1 MLDLEDVVAI
11 FFRVECRLEASSTCT
26 LEDFGRRVSVFVQNI
41 DLTSSP
47 SDIVN
52 AKIVPEP
59 TSMTISEN
67 RVYLGHLVSIM
78 QKMIQTMSLNAKY
91 NSKKKKFRGIGL
103 SCPSV
108 TVHLRHITA
117 SELKVQRVVK
127 TTGEKITVPLAVLLH
142 PGSEHMWYEDAGIQK
157 LGSGSFGVVVSGILK
172 GNDAEEGQEVAI
184 KIMKRRGQL
193 SEIHATDEATG
204 SLVFTQLQGARTLP
218 ILGGGYTTLAV
229 RNRTFSYCCCLLD
242 CFR

>member
-1 MLDLEDVVAI
+1 LKS
-11 FFRVECRLEASSTCT
+11 CSSEIANVT
-26 LEDFGRRVSVFVQNI
+26 
-41 DLTSSP
+41 
-47 SDIVN
+47 
-52 AKIVPEP
+52 IVPP
-59 TSMTISEN
+59 PGTKPADS
-67 RVYLGHLVSIM
+67 RDYLSHLVNIVR
-78 QKMIQTMSLNAKY
+78 K
-91 NSKKKKFRGIGL
+91 NSVLYKKPFFRGIGL
-103 SCPSV
+103 KCLPA
-108 TVHLRHITA
+108 TAYLRHIAA

-218 ILGGGYTTLAV
+218 ILGGGCTTLAV

>member
-1 MLDLEDVVAI
+1 MVCLSLEKVVSIFIDLEC
-11 FFRVECRLEASSTCT
+11 RVESSAEVT
-26 LEDFGRRVSVFVQNI
+26 LVDFGTRLSLFVQHHHLKSCASETVNVTVVPPLGTQPADCREYLRQLVNI
-41 DLTSSP
+41 TQRLS
-47 SDIVN
+47 
-52 AKIVPEP
+52 KIKPL
-59 TSMTISEN
+59 N
-67 RVYLGHLVSIM
+67 VS
-78 QKMIQTMSLNAKY
+78 Y
-91 NSKKKKFRGIGL
+91 KKPFFRGIGL
-103 SCPSV
+103 KCLPA
-108 TVHLRHITA
+108 TAYLRHITA
-117 SELKVQRVVK
+117 SELKVQRLVK